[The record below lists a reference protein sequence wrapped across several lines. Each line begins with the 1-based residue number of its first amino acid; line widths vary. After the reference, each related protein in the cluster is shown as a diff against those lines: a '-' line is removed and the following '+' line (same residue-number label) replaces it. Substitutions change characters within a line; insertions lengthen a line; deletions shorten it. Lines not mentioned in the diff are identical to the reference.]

1 VKTSGAT
8 VAAAMMLAA
17 CVAPTQPVTVNAK
30 PAVVVLPSNPQV
42 ALFRDQ
48 IARVAPPGSEYA
60 AICISNQGFRPPSD
74 PAPALVAL
82 LSDVRPPVRPWSACR
97 WTDERPIDIASGRP
111 AIQIA
116 HSISCSDVTHCAGT
130 GGYAYGNMA
139 AASFNYSM
147 EWRSGHWVISALIT
161 AVS

>member
-1 VKTSGAT
+1 
-8 VAAAMMLAA
+8 MMLAA
-17 CVAPTQPVTVNAK
+17 CAAPTQPITVSAQSD
-30 PAVVVLPSNPQV
+30 PVVLPGNPQV

-48 IARVAPPGSEYA
+48 IAHVAPPGSEYA
-60 AICISNQGFRPPSD
+60 AICISNQGFRPARD
-74 PAPALVAL
+74 PAPELVAL

-97 WTDERPIDIASGRP
+97 WADERPIDIATGRA

-116 HSISCSDVTHCAGT
+116 HSISCRDLTHCAGT

-139 AASFNYSM
+139 GASFNYSM
-147 EWRSGHWVISALIT
+147 EWRGGRWAIGALIT

>member
-1 VKTSGAT
+1 MT
-8 VAAAMMLAA
+8 VIAESR
-17 CVAPTQPVTVNAK
+17 P
-30 PAVVVLPSNPQV
+30 VVLPDNPQV

-48 IARVAPPGSEYA
+48 IAHVAPPGSEYA
-60 AICISNQGFRPPSD
+60 AICISNQGFRPAGD
-74 PAPALVAL
+74 PAPQLVAL

-97 WTDERPIDIASGRP
+97 WTDERPVEIATGRP
-111 AIQIA
+111 AVQIA

-147 EWRSGHWVISALIT
+147 EWRDGHWVVGALMTAIS
-161 AVS
+161 